1 MKKIQKLCFL
11 ALVGLMV
18 GTSCEKTA
26 QNNPVP
32 VSVAPTPCEYI
43 EGVVIAE
50 LRRGASTPGVAY
62 SSCETVVQIKN
73 RNIGVQWGNLSNC
86 LVIRNLDASLSKF
99 NQKIYFKTFT
109 ELTWPECDPQP
120 NGGPLDC
127 IPVGMCI
134 NAANIST
141 ECK

>member
-1 MKKIQKLCFL
+1 MKKIQKMCFL

-26 QNNPVP
+26 QTPDPNPLDK
-32 VSVAPTPCEYI
+32 CI

-50 LRRGASTPGVAY
+50 IQRGPSVPGVVY
-62 SSCETVVQIKN
+62 SSCETIVQIKN
-73 RNIGVQWGNLSNC
+73 RNIGVQHGNLGSNC

-109 ELTWPECDPQP
+109 EEICEIRLQQY
-120 NGGPLDC
+120 C

>member
-18 GTSCEKTA
+18 GTSCEKTP

-32 VSVAPTPCEYI
+32 VPVAPTPCEYI

-50 LRRGASTPGVAY
+50 IQRGPSVPGVVY
-62 SSCETVVQIKN
+62 SSCETIVQIKN
-73 RNIGVQWGNLSNC
+73 RNIGVQHGNLGSNC

-109 ELTWPECDPQP
+109 EEICEIRLQQY
-120 NGGPLDC
+120 C

-134 NAANIST
+134 NATNIST